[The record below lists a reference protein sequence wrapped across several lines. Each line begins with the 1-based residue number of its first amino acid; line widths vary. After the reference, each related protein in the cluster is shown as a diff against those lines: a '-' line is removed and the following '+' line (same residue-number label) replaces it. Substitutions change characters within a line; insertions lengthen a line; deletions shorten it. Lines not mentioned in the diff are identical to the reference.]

1 MAGAMTALKATRAQI
16 LAFRRR
22 AGALDRRLPSG
33 ARSLRTA
40 AWAGLQ
46 DSMPRAAVL
55 SIHARV
61 EEMGPSA
68 WEDPSLVQVWGP
80 RYHVY
85 VVAEPD
91 LAVFTLGRLPDSGRI
106 RERALDLAARAHVL
120 LDGGRM
126 RYDDAGTALRT
137 HGNNLRY
144 AALTGTLAIRWE
156 GARRPLVWTVPAPT
170 IEPAEAT
177 RELARRFLHVFGPSG
192 PADFAKWAS
201 IAAGK
206 AVTTF
211 EELGAELIAVAA
223 PWGEAFM
230 LADDEAALREAAA
243 PPAAARLLPS
253 GDAYTLGVTSEDR
266 ALLVANAGRRGE
278 LWTPRVWPGAVL
290 VAGEIVGTWRRA
302 GRTVAIQ
309 AWRRLSPAARAA
321 VVAEAESLPLP
332 DPGEH
337 MVVHLS

>member
-1 MAGAMTALKATRAQI
+1 MRALKVKRRQV

-22 AGALDRRLPSG
+22 AGALDDRLPAG
-33 ARSLRTA
+33 PDSLRVA

-61 EEMGPSA
+61 EGTAPSA

-91 LAVFTLGRLPDSGRI
+91 LAVFTLGRLPDSGKI
-106 RERALDLAARAHVL
+106 RDRALDLAERVQL
-120 LDGGRM
+120 VLDGGRM
-126 RYDDAGTALRT
+126 RYDAAGQTLHT

-156 GARRPLVWTVPAPT
+156 GARRPLVWAVPPPS

-177 RELARRFLHVFGPSG
+177 RELARRFLHVFGPTG
-192 PADFAKWAS
+192 PAAFAKWGGIPAR
-201 IAAGK
+201 K

-211 EELGAELIAVAA
+211 RELDAELISVAA
-223 PWGEAFM
+223 PWGAASL
-230 LADDEAALREAAA
+230 LAEDEAAVRKPAA

-253 GDAYTLGVTSEDR
+253 GDAYTLGVTSDDR
-266 ALLVANAGRRGE
+266 ALLVPDAGERGE

-290 VAGEIVGTWRRA
+290 VAGEVAGTWRRA
-302 GRTVAIQ
+302 GRKVEIQ
-309 AWRRLSPAARAA
+309 VWRRLSPAARAS

-337 MVVHLS
+337 MVVNLT